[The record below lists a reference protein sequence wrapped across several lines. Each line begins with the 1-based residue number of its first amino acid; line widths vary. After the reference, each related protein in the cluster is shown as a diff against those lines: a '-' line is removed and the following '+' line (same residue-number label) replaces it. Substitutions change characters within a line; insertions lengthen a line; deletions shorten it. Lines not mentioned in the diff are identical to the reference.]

1 MSLRFGS
8 RRWIVPALLALAGGA
23 LPLEAAEPQ
32 PALDTVLA
40 GFDRVQSSI
49 RTLSAS
55 FTETMESP
63 LLKEPAAARGQF
75 YMTKP
80 DFVRWEYTTPEP
92 MRFVIAEN
100 EYTGYFP
107 AQKRAEKRDVHRW
120 REQLLRFL
128 GIGQASTELAQ
139 FYDITLG
146 RPTGDMAD
154 TYLLELLPKKKRV
167 RKRLDAVL
175 LWIDRT
181 SYLPVRVQYTG
192 KSGTRRSITFHDVRV
207 NPPLASSLYVVEI
220 PPGVTVS
227 EGFSALSAFGA
238 TER

>member
-1 MSLRFGS
+1 MFSLVCRLG
-8 RRWIVPALLALAGGA
+8 ALAA
-23 LPLEAAEPQ
+23 LVVLATVTPLVAAEPEL
-32 PALDTVLA
+32 ATVLA

-63 LLKEPAAARGQF
+63 LLKQPTAARGMF

-120 REQLLRFL
+120 REQLFRFL
-128 GIGQASTELAQ
+128 GVGQASSELAE
-139 FYDITLG
+139 FYEITLG
-146 RPTGDMAD
+146 QPGSDMAE
-154 TYLLELLPKKKRV
+154 TYLLQLSPKKKRV
-167 RKRLDAVL
+167 RKRLDDVL
-175 LWIDRT
+175 LWIDRAT
-181 SYLPVRVQYTG
+181 YLPARVQYAG
-192 KSGTRRSITFHDVRV
+192 KSGTRRSITFEDVQV
-207 NPPLASSLYVVEI
+207 NPSLASSLYVVEI

-238 TER
+238 AER